1 MAAGMHRH
9 DNRGSALP
17 PLAALLAVAALL
29 AGCAADL
36 EELGREPELSPIGT
50 GMTASIGPVVAPP
63 RPQPQP
69 ARYSLWPEGKES
81 MFHDQRARSAGDV
94 VTVLIQI
101 DDWAKLD
108 NMSNRS
114 RASEMSGKLGSDF
127 SFETEATDSPKFSTS
142 TKLSGTGSLG
152 TESTY
157 KGKGGIA
164 RSEKIKLAIAAT
176 IVRVLP
182 NGNFVI
188 SGSQEVRVN
197 HELRVLRV
205 SGIVRPEDIS
215 QDNTVTYEKI
225 AEARISY
232 GGRGRITEVQQPG
245 WGQQLI
251 DLFNPF

>member
-1 MAAGMHRH
+1 MAMEMHHHRA
-9 DNRGSALP
+9 RRRALA
-17 PLAALLAVAALL
+17 PLAALLSLAALL

-36 EELGREPELSPIGT
+36 EDLGREPELSPIGT
-50 GMTASIGPVVAPP
+50 GMTASIGPVIAPP

-81 MFHDQRARSAGDV
+81 MFHDQRARNAGDV
-94 VTVLIQI
+94 ITVLIQI

-114 RASEMSGKLGSDF
+114 RTADLGSKLASDLSFDVDLPKIPKGSGKATLSSNTGLSSQT
-127 SFETEATDSPKFSTS
+127 SF
-142 TKLSGTGSLG
+142 
-152 TESTY
+152 

-164 RSEKIKLAIAAT
+164 RAERIKLAIAAT

-215 QDNTVTYEKI
+215 QDNTVTYDKI
-225 AEARISY
+225 AEARIAY

-251 DLFNPF
+251 DLISPF

>member
-1 MAAGMHRH
+1 MAAEPCH
-9 DNRGSALP
+9 DRNRGLALA
-17 PLAALLAVAALL
+17 PLATLFALAALL
-29 AGCAADL
+29 AGCAAGL
-36 EELGREPELSPIGT
+36 EDIGREPELSPIGT

-81 MFHDQRARSAGDV
+81 MFHDQRARNAGDV

-127 SFETEATDSPKFSTS
+127 SFETEATDSPKFSTA